1 MTQRLLAP
9 LLAAAL
15 LSACGGGGSD
25 SGDSGQVQTVAQG
38 YAADAT
44 TMTVLSATQMDS
56 AADVFEAA
64 LGAAATAGG
73 GRMQPQAAQPR
84 LVPAPWAG
92 SLSCAGGGTVSWSI
106 TGGTAQQQLN
116 GQLDAGESY
125 QVQFSGCGVGGSDL
139 VLDGGLRLDVTA
151 VGSSNTDITLTAEAL
166 RGTTAQG
173 STTLTGSKR
182 RQRSV
187 VALQGG
193 GRQVTA
199 QLTSSGD
206 LALVSNISGRS
217 ASYTLRALN
226 WTIVRSFDANGV
238 LTQRSHQGSLDLAV
252 ASPRRP
258 SATLQISTQGTLT
271 LGSDGLA
278 AAGSFQVVTSDQRIL
293 CSYGSNSITLQLD
306 IGNDGSIDRS
316 WTLTRPVYN
325 GEAG

>member
-25 SGDSGQVQTVAQG
+25 TGDNGQVQTVAQG

-56 AADVFEAA
+56 AADMLEAS
-64 LGAAATAGG
+64 LGAAATAAD
-73 GRMQPQAAQPR
+73 GRMQTQALGLQG
-84 LVPAPWAG
+84 G
-92 SLSCAGGGTVSWSI
+92 SASCAGGGSISWSI
-106 TGGTAQQQLN
+106 TGGTTQQQLN

-125 QVQFSGCGVGGSDL
+125 HVLFANCGVGGSDL
-139 VLDGGLRLDVTA
+139 VLDGGLKLDVTA
-151 VGSSNTDITLTAEAL
+151 VGNGNTDITLTAEAL

-182 RQRSV
+182 RQRTV

-206 LALVSNISGRS
+206 LALVSSISGRS

-226 WTIVRSFDANGV
+226 WTIVRTFDANGA

>member
-15 LSACGGGGSD
+15 LSACGGGGYD
-25 SGDSGQVQTVAQG
+25 AGDNGQAQTVAQG

-56 AADVFEAA
+56 AADVLEAA
-64 LGAAATAGG
+64 LGAPATATAD
-73 GRMQPQAAQPR
+73 GRMQPQALSLPG
-84 LVPAPWAG
+84 G
-92 SLSCAGGGTVSWSI
+92 SASCAGGGTVSWSI

-125 QVQFSGCGVGGSDL
+125 HLLFANCGVGGSDL
-139 VLDGGLRLDVTA
+139 VLDGGLKLDVTA
-151 VGSSNTDITLTAEAL
+151 VGNGNTDITLTAEAL

-173 STTLTGSKR
+173 STTLNGSKR
-182 RQRSV
+182 RQRTV

-206 LALVSNISGRS
+206 LGLVSNLSGRT
-217 ASYTLRALN
+217 ASYTLRSLN
-226 WTIVRSFDANGV
+226 WTIVRTFDGNGL

-306 IGNDGSIDRS
+306 IGNNGSIDRS